1 LTGYRDALERVAEL
15 MLAGARPCRPLDGGL
30 LQSEMEATGKAPR
43 RCRIQQSFET
53 RSEES
58 L

>member
-15 MLAGARPCRPLDGGL
+15 MLAGARPCRPLYGG

>member
-30 LQSEMEATGKAPR
+30 QSEMAATGKAPR